1 MRKLLI
7 YITVMICSV
16 FLMTSCGKDKKS
28 EKSGIF
34 AEKEIVTTTQT
45 TTTIYTTKS
54 TATKHTT
61 TQTRITTTTTK
72 NITES
77 PTEPQIKLYTAAAVC
92 ALNGDTPIFADN
104 IHDSIAPA
112 SMTKLMTA
120 CIALKYMKP
129 DDILTVGSELGY
141 VQPYSSMCNILPNQK
156 FTLYDLLTGLL
167 LSSGNDAA
175 YTIAVNTARIESGND
190 SMTDSE
196 AIEHFCGLMNQLAN
210 ELEMTNTHFAT
221 PDGWDHYQQL
231 TTIHDLIKLTKYAVK
246 IKEIQ
251 EITATPKKNVTAK
264 TGESFDWT
272 NSNMLLHE
280 ESDYY
285 CPYAIG
291 TKTGSTVLA
300 GNCLISEFYVNAR
313 NYIIIVAGCPTN
325 ESRFEATL
333 ELFNEYCLNEN
344 N

>member
-7 YITVMICSV
+7 YITAVICSI
-16 FLMTSCGKDKKS
+16 LLLTACGKDKEN
-28 EKSGIF
+28 EKSSKS
-34 AEKEIVTTTQT
+34 AEKRITTTA
-45 TTTIYTTKS
+45 TTIYTTKS
-54 TATKHTT
+54 TTKHTT
-61 TQTRITTTTTK
+61 TCQSTITTETVTDAT
-72 NITES
+72 
-77 PTEPQIKLYTAAAVC
+77 TEPKIKLYTAAAVC
-92 ALNGDTPIFADN
+92 AANSDTPIFADN
-104 IHDSIAPA
+104 IHDSISPA

-120 CIALKYMKP
+120 CIALKYMKS
-129 DDILTVGSELGY
+129 DDVLTVGSELGY

-175 YTIAVNTARIESGND
+175 YTISVNTARAETKNPD
-190 SMTDSE
+190 MPDLE
-196 AIEHFCGLMNQLAN
+196 AIDHFCGLMNQLAN
-210 ELEMTNTHFAT
+210 ELEMTNTHFST
-221 PDGWDHYQQL
+221 PDGWDHHQQL
-231 TTIHDLIKLTKYAVK
+231 TTIHDLIKLTKYAIK

-251 EITATPKKNVTAK
+251 EITATPKKTVTAK
-264 TGESFDWT
+264 TGESFDWI
-272 NSNMLLHE
+272 NSNRLLHE

-313 NYIIIVAGCPTN
+313 NYIIIVAGCPTD

-333 ELFNEYCLNEN
+333 ELFNEYCMNDDN
-344 N
+344 

>member
-7 YITVMICSV
+7 YIAVACCSV
-16 FLMTSCGKDKKS
+16 FLLTACGKDKDGG
-28 EKSGIF
+28 KSGKSD
-34 AEKEIVTTTQT
+34 EKGAVTTTYTTESTTAVT
-45 TTTIYTTKS
+45 TT
-54 TATKHTT
+54 AATT
-61 TQTRITTTTTK
+61 TEAV
-72 NITES
+72 TES
-77 PTEPQIKLYTAAAVC
+77 PTEPPVKLYTAAAVC
-92 ALNGDTPIFADN
+92 AANSDTPIFADN

-112 SMTKLMTA
+112 SMTKLITA
-120 CIALKYMKP
+120 CVALKYVKS
-129 DDILTVGSELGY
+129 DEILTVGSELGY

-175 YTIAVNTARIESGND
+175 YTIAVNTARLESGND

-221 PDGWDHYQQL
+221 PDGWDHHQQL
-231 TTIHDLIKLTKYAVK
+231 TTIHDLIKLTKYAIK

-251 EITATPKKNVTAK
+251 EITAIPKKTVKAE
-264 TGESFDWT
+264 TGESFDWV
-272 NSNMLLHE
+272 NSNRLLHE

-313 NYIIIVAGCPTN
+313 NYIIIVAGCPTDEN
-325 ESRFEATL
+325 RFEATL
-333 ELFNEYCLNEN
+333 ELFNEYCMNEDN
-344 N
+344 

>member
-7 YITVMICSV
+7 YITAVICSV
-16 FLMTSCGKDKKS
+16 FLLTACGQDKENNKNGKS
-28 EKSGIF
+28 
-34 AEKEIVTTTQT
+34 AEKEIT
-45 TTTIYTTKS
+45 TTTATMTYITKS
-54 TATKHTT
+54 TT
-61 TQTRITTTTTK
+61 TRITAT
-72 NITES
+72 
-77 PTEPQIKLYTAAAVC
+77 TEPPVKLYTAAAVC
-92 ALNGDTPIFADN
+92 TANGDTPIFADN

-141 VQPYSSMCNILPNQK
+141 VQPFSSMCNILPNQK

-175 YTIAVNTARIESGND
+175 YTIAVNTARAEAKNPD
-190 SMTDSE
+190 MPDLE

-210 ELEMTNTHFAT
+210 ELEMTNTHFST
-221 PDGWDHYQQL
+221 PDGWDHHQQL
-231 TTIHDLIKLTKYAVK
+231 TTVHDLIKLTKYAIK

-251 EITATPKKNVTAK
+251 EITATPKKTVTAK

-313 NYIIIVAGCPTN
+313 NYIIIVAGCPTD

-333 ELFNEYCLNEN
+333 ELFNEHCINEDN
-344 N
+344 